1 MNIGIIGLPQSGKST
16 VFNALSRSGAGSQ
29 TSHTGNRYS
38 IGVSKVPD
46 NRVDALQ
53 RMFHPQK
60 TTYAEVHYL
69 DFLSHRDQPGKFGG
83 FTGEI
88 RNSLEATDTILFVV
102 RAFDDPSV
110 PHLEGSVN
118 PHRDLDI
125 LNLELSYSDLSII
138 ERRLD
143 RLKNEIRIGKA
154 SERMTKTH
162 EREILNR
169 TKAGLEAEIAIRDQE
184 LSDFEAA
191 FLEPFKFL
199 TAKPLLIIWNI
210 SEADSDGVLNIENGI
225 QERLSGHNVELIV
238 LCGALEAD
246 LTDMDEEE
254 DQFRVEMGI
263 GESGLVRAIRK
274 SYDLLGMISFFT
286 VGSDEVKAWTVKR
299 DIHAVEAA
307 GRIHS
312 DIERGF
318 IRAETISFDQLI
330 ACGGLSE
337 GRKNGTLRSEGKTYM
352 VQDGDIINFLF
363 NV

>member
-1 MNIGIIGLPQSGKST
+1 MDIGIIGLPQSGKST

-29 TSHTGNRYS
+29 TNQTGNRYI
-38 IGVSKVPD
+38 IGASKVPD

-69 DFLSHRDQPGKFGG
+69 DFLSQRDQAGQFGG

-110 PHLEGSVN
+110 PHLEGSID
-118 PHRDLDI
+118 PFRDLDI
-125 LNLELSYSDLSII
+125 LHLELSYSDLAVI

-143 RLKNEIRIGKA
+143 RLKNEIRVGKA
-154 SERMTKTH
+154 SDRTTKIR
-162 EREILNR
+162 EQEILNR
-169 TKAGLEAEIAIRDQE
+169 IKAGLEAETPIRDQE
-184 LSDFEAA
+184 LSEFESA

-199 TAKPLLIIWNI
+199 TSKPLLIIWNV
-210 SEADSDGVLNIENGI
+210 SESDSEDMLDIEKGI
-225 QERLSGHNVELIV
+225 QERLSGHNFDLIV

-246 LTDMDEEE
+246 LMDLDDEE
-254 DQFRVEMGI
+254 DQFRVAMGI

-299 DIHAVEAA
+299 DTHAVEAA

-318 IRAETISFDQLI
+318 IRAETISFDQLMD
-330 ACGGLSE
+330 CGGLSE
-337 GRKNGTLRSEGKTYM
+337 GRKKGSLRSEGKTYV
-352 VQDGDIINFLF
+352 VQDGDIIHFLF